1 MLLTFSKKL
10 FNENRKTNT
19 NYTEILIYGIILV
32 NGIDGSE
39 QAILTIPH
47 TTIVL
52 SDNFLRDEKH

>member
-39 QAILTIPH
+39 QAILPIPR